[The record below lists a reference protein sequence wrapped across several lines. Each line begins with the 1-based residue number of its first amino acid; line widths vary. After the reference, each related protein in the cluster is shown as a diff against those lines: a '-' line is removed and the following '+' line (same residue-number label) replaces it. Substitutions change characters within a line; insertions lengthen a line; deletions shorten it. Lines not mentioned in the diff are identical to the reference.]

1 MTTKNREV
9 QNSLTSVKARRLLKA
24 SDGGKAALARATNN
38 GTTRLG
44 SRKVATT
51 RVDPRLT
58 AKRDAFVAAMAD
70 IRAIVSA
77 FWYVANAPTQWAQN
91 ESPAA
96 VSATIKVEGIAD
108 AFTFAY
114 PAKHNPAF
122 NPEKAGDRGK
132 HAIRDYLNYM
142 AARAFPQDA
151 GRVFEVFADNL
162 AWSARKVVK
171 ARTDSKEGALMA
183 MTLNRLESDTGAT
196 IESLR
201 VGDEVYTRDAIKAR
215 GANLIRS
222 LEVRREA
229 GVLEVKRNPKRGAI
243 REGVTL

>member
-1 MTTKNREV
+1 M
-9 QNSLTSVKARRLLKA
+9 SKAKSNHKSTHRVAKANADRNIARLASRR
-24 SDGGKAALARATNN
+24 DM
-38 GTTRLG
+38 
-44 SRKVATT
+44 
-51 RVDPRLT
+51 
-58 AKRDAFVAAMAD
+58 FVAAMAD

-96 VSATIKVEGIAD
+96 VSALIKVEGIAD
-108 AFTFAY
+108 AFAVAY
-114 PAKHNPAF
+114 PAGFNPAF

-151 GRVFEVFADNL
+151 ERVFEIFAANL